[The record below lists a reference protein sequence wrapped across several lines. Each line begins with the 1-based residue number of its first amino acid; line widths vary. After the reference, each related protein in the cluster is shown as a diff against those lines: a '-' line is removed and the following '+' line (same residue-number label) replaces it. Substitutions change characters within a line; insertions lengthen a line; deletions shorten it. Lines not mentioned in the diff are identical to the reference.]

1 MDKWK
6 VISQKSVYK
15 ARFFEVKEEE
25 VLLPNNKK
33 HTLATVERRPTVN
46 VFPLTDTNDLYLISE
61 YRQMFKKRI
70 LEAVSGHIDKDESS
84 LAAGKRELKE
94 EVGMSAYQWEE
105 IARIEKSA
113 SVIKET
119 SHLFLARDLE
129 LGKPE
134 PEEGED
140 ITLVKLSLNDAAAK
154 VMSGEINNAATM
166 IGILILDK
174 LRSEK
179 KL

>member
-1 MDKWK
+1 MKIAADK
-6 VISQKSVYK
+6 VVYK
-15 ARFFEVKEEE
+15 AKFFEVKEQE

-33 HTLATVERRPTVN
+33 HIYATVERRPTVSI
-46 VFPLTDTNDLYLISE
+46 FPLTDKNDLYLISE
-61 YRQMFKKRI
+61 YRQIFKKKI
-70 LEAVSGHIDKDESS
+70 LEAVSGHIDEGETS

-94 EVGMSAYQWEE
+94 ETGISASQWEE

-119 SHLFLARDLE
+119 AHLFLARDLE
-129 LGKPE
+129 LGRPE

-140 ITLVKLSLNDAAAK
+140 ITLIKMSLKEAAAK
-154 VMSGEINNAATM
+154 VMNGEINNAATM